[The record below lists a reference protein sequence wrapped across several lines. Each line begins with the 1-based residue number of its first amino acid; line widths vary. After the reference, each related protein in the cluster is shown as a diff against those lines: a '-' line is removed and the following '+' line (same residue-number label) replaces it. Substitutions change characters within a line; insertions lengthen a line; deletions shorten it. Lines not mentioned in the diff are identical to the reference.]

1 MERLQKTVG
10 VIIPSPED
18 GKHMS
23 SSLRVE
29 WSKTGKALESEFT

>member
-1 MERLQKTVG
+1 MERLEKTVG
-10 VIIPSPED
+10 IIIPFPED

-29 WSKTGKALESEFT
+29 WSKNGKALGSECT